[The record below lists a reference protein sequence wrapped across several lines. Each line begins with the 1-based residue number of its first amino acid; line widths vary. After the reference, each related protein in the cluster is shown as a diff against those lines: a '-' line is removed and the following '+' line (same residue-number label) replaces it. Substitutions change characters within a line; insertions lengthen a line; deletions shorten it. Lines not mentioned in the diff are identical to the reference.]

1 MVALHPGGWAIE
13 RFQQGNHPLLKLF
26 GDCFG
31 VVNQIT
37 QDNQFSWLPAPAQLG
52 NALQICSLTIA
63 GNRNAMGLQMICFAE
78 MDIGDQQQA
87 LLLNP

>member
-31 VVNQIT
+31 VVNKIP
-37 QDNQFSWLPAPAQLG
+37 QDNQFSWLPALIQLG
-52 NALQICSLTIA
+52 NALQIRSLPIA
-63 GNRNAMGLQMICFAE
+63 GNSNAMGLQMICFAE

-87 LLLNP
+87 LLLHP